1 MIFSIKVM
9 ASSKLLPQYYAMPA
23 PKIYHDF
30 LSKNFVEVL

>member
-23 PKIYHDF
+23 SEIYHDF
-30 LSKNFVEVL
+30 LSKNFVKVL